1 MAIRPTCRP
10 VVLAAGK
17 AIPLFLLPKML
28 NIKLIMVDNQNLT
41 VIDSEV
47 ICNQQVN
54 VYGTREKPLFLAKD
68 VANWLGHSNPSRMLS
83 KIDDDEKI
91 TIYAKLSLQ
100 NSDITNSYISSES
113 DSYKANNY
121 LFLTEF
127 GVYEVLMQSRLP
139 KAKEFKKGVKEIL
152 KRIRLTG
159 KYEADTHSDDD
170 HSRELVEALKENN
183 ALLRQA
189 LQTSANARQ
198 HEANIQ
204 YCDDKPKYGPFFNI
218 TTIAKKLKT
227 TAQYLNNMLSNNGY
241 IVNIDG
247 SWYPTDKL
255 TKLPVV
261 MYCKRT
267 YQVFG
272 EDVKAYVTWNHLGF
286 DFINNLFRI
295 ENGDKTLFEDEES
308 RPF

>member
-1 MAIRPTCRP
+1 MI
-10 VVLAAGK
+10 G
-17 AIPLFLLPKML
+17 
-28 NIKLIMVDNQNLT
+28 NQKIT

-83 KIDDDEKI
+83 KIDDDERI
-91 TIYAKLSLQ
+91 TIFANLELQ
-100 NSDITNSYISSES
+100 KGILTNSYNPSES
-113 DSYKANNY
+113 STYTGSKY
-121 LFLTEF
+121 LFLTEY

-170 HSRELVEALKENN
+170 RSRDLIEALKENN

-189 LQTSANARQ
+189 LQASTNNVRQ

-227 TAQYLNNMLSNNGY
+227 TAQYLNNMLSKKGY
-241 IVNIDG
+241 IANIDG
-247 SWYPTDKL
+247 SWYPADKL

-267 YQVFG
+267 YHVLG

>member
-1 MAIRPTCRP
+1 MI
-10 VVLAAGK
+10 G
-17 AIPLFLLPKML
+17 
-28 NIKLIMVDNQNLT
+28 NQKIT

-54 VYGTREKPLFLAKD
+54 VYGTRENPLFLAKD
-68 VANWLGHSNPSRMLS
+68 VANWLEHSNPSRMLS
-83 KIDDDEKI
+83 KIDEDEKMI
-91 TIYAKLSLQ
+91 IYAKLSLQ
-100 NSDITNSYISSES
+100 NSDITNSYIPSES
-113 DSYKANNY
+113 DSCKANNY

-159 KYEADTHSDDD
+159 KYEANTHSDDD
-170 HSRELVEALKENN
+170 HSRELIEALKENN

-189 LQTSANARQ
+189 LQASTNTRQ
-198 HEANIQ
+198 HEANNQ
-204 YCDDKPKYGPFFNI
+204 YRDDAPNNGPFFNI

-247 SWYPTDKL
+247 SWYPTEKL
-255 TKLPVV
+255 TNLPMVV
-261 MYCKRT
+261 YCKRT
-267 YQVFG
+267 YHVFG
-272 EDVKAYVTWNHLGF
+272 DDIKAYVAWNHLGF
-286 DFINNLFRI
+286 NLINQLFHM
-295 ENGDKTLFEDEES
+295 ENSDKSLFDEES

>member
-1 MAIRPTCRP
+1 MTE
-10 VVLAAGK
+10 
-17 AIPLFLLPKML
+17 
-28 NIKLIMVDNQNLT
+28 NQNLT

-68 VANWLGHSNPSRMLS
+68 VAKWIGHSNPSRMLS
-83 KIDDDEKI
+83 KIDEDEKMI
-91 TIYAKLSLQ
+91 IYAKLSLQ
-100 NSDITNSYISSES
+100 NSDITNSYIPSES
-113 DSYKANNY
+113 DSCKANNY

-127 GVYEVLMQSRLP
+127 GVYEVLMQSRQP

-170 HSRELVEALKENN
+170 HSRELIEALKENN

-189 LQTSANARQ
+189 LEASTNVRQ
-198 HEANIQ
+198 HEANSQ
-204 YCDDKPKYGPFFNI
+204 YRDDAPKNGPFFNI

-247 SWYPTDKL
+247 SWYPTEKL
-255 TKLPVV
+255 TNLPMVV
-261 MYCKRT
+261 YCKRT
-267 YQVFG
+267 YHVFG
-272 EDVKAYVTWNHLGF
+272 DDIKAYVAWNHLGF
-286 DFINNLFRI
+286 NLINQLFHM
-295 ENGDKTLFEDEES
+295 ENSDKSLFDEES

>member
-1 MAIRPTCRP
+1 MTE
-10 VVLAAGK
+10 
-17 AIPLFLLPKML
+17 
-28 NIKLIMVDNQNLT
+28 NQNLT

-54 VYGTREKPLFLAKD
+54 VYGTREKPLFLAKEVSSWIGYSD
-68 VANWLGHSNPSRMLS
+68 TNMMCKS
-83 KIDDDEKI
+83 IDEEEKI
-91 TIYAKLSLQ
+91 KLFVTSDFQKRFPSSCWKPSKSSTYAG
-100 NSDITNSYISSES
+100 
-113 DSYKANNY
+113 ANY

-170 HSRELVEALKENN
+170 HSRELIEALKENN

-189 LQTSANARQ
+189 LQTSANVKQ
-198 HEANIQ
+198 HEANSQ
-204 YCDDKPKYGPFFNI
+204 YRDDAPNNGPFFNI

-247 SWYPTDKL
+247 SWYPTEKL
-255 TKLPVV
+255 TNLPMVV
-261 MYCKRT
+261 YCKRT
-267 YQVFG
+267 YHVFG
-272 EDVKAYVTWNHLGF
+272 DDIKAYVAWNHLGF
-286 DFINNLFRI
+286 NLINQLFHM
-295 ENGDKTLFEDEES
+295 ENSDKSLFDEES

>member
-1 MAIRPTCRP
+1 MSTKSNFC
-10 VVLAAGK
+10 L
-17 AIPLFLLPKML
+17 
-28 NIKLIMVDNQNLT
+28 
-41 VIDSEV
+41 IDSEV

-54 VYGTREKPLFLAKD
+54 VYGTRENPLFLAKD

-91 TIYAKLSLQ
+91 TIFANLELQ
-100 NSDITNSYISSES
+100 KGILTNSYNPSES
-113 DSYKANNY
+113 STYTGSKY

-159 KYEADTHSDDD
+159 KYEANTHSDDD
-170 HSRELVEALKENN
+170 HSRELIEALKENN

-189 LQTSANARQ
+189 LQASTNTRQ
-198 HEANIQ
+198 HEANNQ
-204 YCDDKPKYGPFFNI
+204 YRDDAPNNGPFFNI

-255 TKLPVV
+255 KKLPVV

-272 EDVKAYVTWNHLGF
+272 EDVKAYITWNHLGF
-286 DFINNLFRI
+286 NLINQLFHM
-295 ENGDKTLFEDEES
+295 ENSDKSLFDEES

>member
-1 MAIRPTCRP
+1 MSTKSNFC
-10 VVLAAGK
+10 L
-17 AIPLFLLPKML
+17 
-28 NIKLIMVDNQNLT
+28 
-41 VIDSEV
+41 IDSEV

-54 VYGTREKPLFLAKD
+54 VYGTRENPLFLAKD
-68 VANWLGHSNPSRMLS
+68 VANWLEHSNPSRMLS
-83 KIDDDEKI
+83 KIDEDEKI
-91 TIYAKLSLQ
+91 TIFVSSELQ
-100 NSDITNSYISSES
+100 KRFLTNSYKPSES
-113 DSYKANNY
+113 STYAGANY

-159 KYEADTHSDDD
+159 KYETNTHSDDD
-170 HSRELVEALKENN
+170 HSRELIEALKENN

-189 LQTSANARQ
+189 LEASTNVRQ
-198 HEANIQ
+198 HEANSQ
-204 YCDDKPKYGPFFNI
+204 YRDDAPKNGPFFNI

-247 SWYPTDKL
+247 SWYPTEKL
-255 TKLPVV
+255 TNLPMVV
-261 MYCKRT
+261 YCKRT
-267 YQVFG
+267 YHVFG
-272 EDVKAYVTWNHLGF
+272 DDIKAYVAWNHLGF
-286 DFINNLFRI
+286 NLINQLFHM
-295 ENGDKTLFEDEES
+295 ENSDKSLFDEES

>member
-1 MAIRPTCRP
+1 
-10 VVLAAGK
+10 
-17 AIPLFLLPKML
+17 
-28 NIKLIMVDNQNLT
+28 MVENQKIT

-68 VANWLGHSNPSRMLS
+68 VAKWLGHSNPSKMIS
-83 KIDDDEKI
+83 KIDDDEKMV
-91 TIYAKLSLQ
+91 IYAKLSLQ
-100 NSDITNSYISSES
+100 NSDISDSYIPSES

-127 GVYEVLMQSRLP
+127 GVYEVLMLSRLP

-170 HSRELVEALKENN
+170 HSRELIEALKENN

-189 LQTSANARQ
+189 LQASTNTRQ
-198 HEANIQ
+198 HEANSQ
-204 YCDDKPKYGPFFNI
+204 YRDDAPKNGPFFNI

-241 IVNIDG
+241 IANIDG

-261 MYCKRT
+261 MYCKRE
-267 YQVFG
+267 YRVFG

>member
-1 MAIRPTCRP
+1 MTE
-10 VVLAAGK
+10 
-17 AIPLFLLPKML
+17 
-28 NIKLIMVDNQNLT
+28 NQNLT

-68 VANWLGHSNPSRMLS
+68 VANWLGHSNPSMMLS
-83 KIDDDEKI
+83 KIDKEDKI
-91 TIYAKLSLQ
+91 IIYAKLSLQ
-100 NSDITNSYISSES
+100 NSDITNAYISSES
-113 DSYKANNY
+113 DSCKSNNY

-170 HSRELVEALKENN
+170 RSRELIEALKENN

-189 LQTSANARQ
+189 LQASTNAKQ
-198 HEANIQ
+198 HEANDQ
-204 YCDDKPKYGPFFNI
+204 YCDNSPKNGPFFNI

-227 TAQYLNNMLSNNGY
+227 TAQYLNNMMSNNGY
-241 IVNIDG
+241 IVNING
-247 SWYPTDKL
+247 SWYPTEKL
-255 TKLPVV
+255 TNLPMVV
-261 MYCKRT
+261 YCKRT
-267 YQVFG
+267 YHVFG
-272 EDVKAYVTWNHLGF
+272 DDIKAYVAWNHLGF
-286 DFINNLFRI
+286 NLINQLFQM
-295 ENGDKTLFEDEES
+295 ENSDKSLFDEES

>member
-1 MAIRPTCRP
+1 
-10 VVLAAGK
+10 
-17 AIPLFLLPKML
+17 
-28 NIKLIMVDNQNLT
+28 MVDNQNLT
-41 VIDSEV
+41 VIGSETV
-47 ICNQQVN
+47 CNKTVN
-54 VYGTREKPLFLAKD
+54 VFGTPEKPLFLAID
-68 VANWLGHSNPSRMLS
+68 VANWIGHSNPSKMVS
-83 KIDDDEKI
+83 KIDEDEKMVIFTKTQKSEI
-91 TIYAKLSLQ
+91 TKW
-100 NSDITNSYISSES
+100 NKPSES
-113 DSYKANNY
+113 ATYAGNNY

-170 HSRELVEALKENN
+170 HSRELIEALKENN

-189 LQTSANARQ
+189 LQASTNTRQ
-198 HEANIQ
+198 HEANNQ
-204 YCDDKPKYGPFFNI
+204 YCDDAPKNGPFFNI

-247 SWYPTDKL
+247 SWYPTEKL
-255 TKLPVV
+255 TNLPMVV
-261 MYCKRT
+261 YCKRT
-267 YQVFG
+267 YHVFG
-272 EDVKAYVTWNHLGF
+272 DDIKAYVAWNHLGF
-286 DFINNLFRI
+286 NLINQLFQM
-295 ENGDKTLFEDEES
+295 ENSDKSLFDEES

>member
-1 MAIRPTCRP
+1 MST
-10 VVLAAGK
+10 K
-17 AIPLFLLPKML
+17 S
-28 NIKLIMVDNQNLT
+28 NLCL
-41 VIDSEV
+41 IDSEV

-54 VYGTREKPLFLAKD
+54 VYGTRENPLFLAKD
-68 VANWLGHSNPSRMLS
+68 VANWIGHSNPSKMLS
-83 KIDDDEKI
+83 KIDEDEKRVI
-91 TIYAKLSLQ
+91 NAKFSLQ
-100 NSDITNSYISSES
+100 YSEITKSYIPSES
-113 DSYKANNY
+113 DTYKANNY

-170 HSRELVEALKENN
+170 HSRELIEALKENN

-189 LQTSANARQ
+189 LQASTNTRQ
-198 HEANIQ
+198 HEANRQ
-204 YCDDKPKYGPFFNI
+204 YRDDSPKNGPFFNI

-247 SWYPTDKL
+247 SWYPTEKL
-255 TKLPVV
+255 TSLPAV

-267 YQVFG
+267 YHVFG

-286 DFINNLFRI
+286 NFINNLFRI

>member
-1 MAIRPTCRP
+1 MTE
-10 VVLAAGK
+10 
-17 AIPLFLLPKML
+17 
-28 NIKLIMVDNQNLT
+28 NQNLT

-54 VYGTREKPLFLAKD
+54 VYGTREKPLFLAKEVSSWIGYSD
-68 VANWLGHSNPSRMLS
+68 TNMMCKS
-83 KIDDDEKI
+83 IDEEEKI
-91 TIYAKLSLQ
+91 KLFVTSDFQKRFPSSCWKPSKSSTYAG
-100 NSDITNSYISSES
+100 
-113 DSYKANNY
+113 ANY

-170 HSRELVEALKENN
+170 HSRELIEALKENN

-189 LQTSANARQ
+189 LEASTNVRQ
-198 HEANIQ
+198 HEANSQ
-204 YCDDKPKYGPFFNI
+204 YRDDAPKNGPFFNI

-247 SWYPTDKL
+247 SWYPTEKL
-255 TKLPVV
+255 TNLPMVV
-261 MYCKRT
+261 YCKRT
-267 YQVFG
+267 YHVFG
-272 EDVKAYVTWNHLGF
+272 DDIKAYVAWNHLGF
-286 DFINNLFRI
+286 NLINQLFHM
-295 ENGDKTLFEDEES
+295 ENSDKSLFDEES

>member
-1 MAIRPTCRP
+1 MTE
-10 VVLAAGK
+10 
-17 AIPLFLLPKML
+17 
-28 NIKLIMVDNQNLT
+28 NQNLT

-47 ICNQQVN
+47 ICNQKVN
-54 VYGTREKPLFLAKD
+54 VYGTRETPLFLAKD
-68 VANWLGHSNPSRMLS
+68 VANWLGHSNPSMMLS
-83 KIDDDEKI
+83 KIDKEDKI
-91 TIYAKLSLQ
+91 IIYAKFSLQ
-100 NSDITNSYISSES
+100 NSDISNAYISSES
-113 DSYKANNY
+113 DSCKSNNY

-170 HSRELVEALKENN
+170 HSKELIEALKENN

-189 LQTSANARQ
+189 LQASTNARQ
-198 HEANIQ
+198 HEANDQ
-204 YCDDKPKYGPFFNI
+204 YCDNSPKNGPFFNI

-247 SWYPTDKL
+247 SWYPTEKL
-255 TKLPVV
+255 TNLPMVV
-261 MYCKRT
+261 YCKRT
-267 YQVFG
+267 YHVFG
-272 EDVKAYVTWNHLGF
+272 DDIKAYVAWNHLGF
-286 DFINNLFRI
+286 NLINQLFHM
-295 ENGDKTLFEDEES
+295 ENSDNSLFDEES

>member
-1 MAIRPTCRP
+1 MTE
-10 VVLAAGK
+10 
-17 AIPLFLLPKML
+17 
-28 NIKLIMVDNQNLT
+28 NQNLT

-54 VYGTREKPLFLAKD
+54 VYGTRENPLFLAKD

-83 KIDDDEKI
+83 KIDEDEKI
-91 TIYAKLSLQ
+91 TIFANLELQ
-100 NSDITNSYISSES
+100 KGILTNSYNPSES
-113 DSYKANNY
+113 STYAGSKY

-170 HSRELVEALKENN
+170 RSRDLIEALKENN

-189 LQTSANARQ
+189 LQASTNTRQ
-198 HEANIQ
+198 HEANNQ

-218 TTIAKKLKT
+218 TTIAKKLNT

-247 SWYPTDKL
+247 SCYPTDKL

-261 MYCKRT
+261 VYCKRT
-267 YQVFG
+267 YHVFG
-272 EDVKAYVTWNHLGF
+272 DDIKAYVAWNHLGF
-286 DFINNLFRI
+286 NLINQLFHM
-295 ENGDKTLFEDEES
+295 ENSDKSLFDEES

>member
-1 MAIRPTCRP
+1 
-10 VVLAAGK
+10 
-17 AIPLFLLPKML
+17 
-28 NIKLIMVDNQNLT
+28 MVENQKIT

-68 VANWLGHSNPSRMLS
+68 VAKWLGHSNPSKMIS
-83 KIDDDEKI
+83 KIDDDEKMV
-91 TIYAKLSLQ
+91 IYAKLSLQ
-100 NSDITNSYISSES
+100 NSDINDSYIPSES

-127 GVYEVLMQSRLP
+127 GVYEVLMLSRLP

-170 HSRELVEALKENN
+170 RSRELIEALKENN

-189 LQTSANARQ
+189 LEASTNVRQ
-198 HEANIQ
+198 HEANRQ
-204 YCDDKPKYGPFFNI
+204 YRDDAPKNGPFFNI

-227 TAQYLNNMLSNNGY
+227 TAQYLNNMMSNNGY

-247 SWYPTDKL
+247 SWYPTEKL
-255 TKLPVV
+255 TNLPMVV
-261 MYCKRT
+261 YCKRT
-267 YQVFG
+267 YHVFG
-272 EDVKAYVTWNHLGF
+272 DDIKAYVAWNHLGF
-286 DFINNLFRI
+286 NLINQLFQM
-295 ENGDKTLFEDEES
+295 ENSDKSLFDEES

>member
-1 MAIRPTCRP
+1 MTE
-10 VVLAAGK
+10 
-17 AIPLFLLPKML
+17 
-28 NIKLIMVDNQNLT
+28 NQNLT

-47 ICNQQVN
+47 ICNQKVN
-54 VYGTREKPLFLAKD
+54 VYGTRETPLFLAKD
-68 VANWLGHSNPSRMLS
+68 VANWLGHSNPSMMLS
-83 KIDDDEKI
+83 KIDKEDKI
-91 TIYAKLSLQ
+91 IIYAKFSLQ
-100 NSDITNSYISSES
+100 NSDITNAYISSES
-113 DSYKANNY
+113 DSCKSNNY

-170 HSRELVEALKENN
+170 HSKELIEALKENN

-189 LQTSANARQ
+189 LQASTNARQ
-198 HEANIQ
+198 HEANDQ
-204 YCDDKPKYGPFFNI
+204 YCDNSPKNGPFFNI

-247 SWYPTDKL
+247 SWYPTEKL
-255 TKLPVV
+255 TNLPMVV
-261 MYCKRT
+261 YCKRT
-267 YQVFG
+267 YHVFG
-272 EDVKAYVTWNHLGF
+272 DDIKAYVAWNHLGF
-286 DFINNLFRI
+286 NLINQLFHM
-295 ENGDKTLFEDEES
+295 ENSDNSLFDEES

>member
-1 MAIRPTCRP
+1 MTE
-10 VVLAAGK
+10 
-17 AIPLFLLPKML
+17 
-28 NIKLIMVDNQNLT
+28 NQNLT

-54 VYGTREKPLFLAKD
+54 VYGTREKPLFLAKEVSSWIGYSD
-68 VANWLGHSNPSRMLS
+68 TNMMCKS
-83 KIDDDEKI
+83 IDEEEKI
-91 TIYAKLSLQ
+91 KLFVTSDFQKRFPSSCWKPSKSSTYAG
-100 NSDITNSYISSES
+100 
-113 DSYKANNY
+113 ANY

-170 HSRELVEALKENN
+170 HSRELIEALKENN

-189 LQTSANARQ
+189 LQTSANVKQ
-198 HEANIQ
+198 HEANRQ
-204 YCDDKPKYGPFFNI
+204 YRDDAPKNGPFFNI

-247 SWYPTDKL
+247 SWYPTEKL
-255 TKLPVV
+255 TNLPMVV
-261 MYCKRT
+261 YCKRT
-267 YQVFG
+267 YHVFG
-272 EDVKAYVTWNHLGF
+272 DDIKAYVAWNHLGF
-286 DFINNLFRI
+286 NLINQLFHM
-295 ENGDKTLFEDEES
+295 ENSDKSLFDEES

>member
-1 MAIRPTCRP
+1 MTE
-10 VVLAAGK
+10 
-17 AIPLFLLPKML
+17 
-28 NIKLIMVDNQNLT
+28 NQNLT

-54 VYGTREKPLFLAKD
+54 VYGTRENPLFLAKD
-68 VANWLGHSNPSRMLS
+68 VANWLGHSNPSMMLS
-83 KIDDDEKI
+83 KIDKEDKI
-91 TIYAKLSLQ
+91 IIYAKLSLQ
-100 NSDITNSYISSES
+100 NSDITNAYISSES
-113 DSYKANNY
+113 DSCKSNNY

-170 HSRELVEALKENN
+170 HSRELIEALKENN

-189 LQTSANARQ
+189 LQANTNVRQ
-198 HEANIQ
+198 HEANDQ
-204 YCDDKPKYGPFFNI
+204 YCDNSPKNGPFFNI

-227 TAQYLNNMLSNNGY
+227 TAQYLNNMLSNKGY
-241 IVNIDG
+241 IANIDG

-267 YQVFG
+267 YHVFG

>member
-1 MAIRPTCRP
+1 
-10 VVLAAGK
+10 
-17 AIPLFLLPKML
+17 
-28 NIKLIMVDNQNLT
+28 MVDYQKIT

-54 VYGTREKPLFLAKD
+54 VYGTRENPLFLAKD
-68 VANWLGHSNPSRMLS
+68 VANWLGHSNPSKMLS
-83 KIDDDEKI
+83 KIDEDEKKVI
-91 TIYAKLSLQ
+91 NAKFSLQ
-100 NSDITNSYISSES
+100 YSEITKNYIPSES
-113 DSYKANNY
+113 DSCKANNY

-159 KYEADTHSDDD
+159 KYKADTHSDDD
-170 HSRELVEALKENN
+170 HSRDLIEALKENN

-189 LQTSANARQ
+189 LQTSTNNVRQ

-286 DFINNLFRI
+286 NFINNLFRI

>member
-1 MAIRPTCRP
+1 MSTKSNFC
-10 VVLAAGK
+10 L
-17 AIPLFLLPKML
+17 
-28 NIKLIMVDNQNLT
+28 
-41 VIDSEV
+41 IDSEV

-54 VYGTREKPLFLAKD
+54 VYGTRENPLFLAKD
-68 VANWLGHSNPSRMLS
+68 VANWLEHSNPSRMLS
-83 KIDDDEKI
+83 KIDEDEKI
-91 TIYAKLSLQ
+91 TIFVSSELQ
-100 NSDITNSYISSES
+100 KRFLTNSYKPSES
-113 DSYKANNY
+113 STYAGANY

-170 HSRELVEALKENN
+170 HSRELIEALKENN

-189 LQTSANARQ
+189 LEASTNNVRQ
-198 HEANIQ
+198 HEANNQ
-204 YCDDKPKYGPFFNI
+204 YRDDAPKNGPFFNI

-247 SWYPTDKL
+247 SWYPTEKL
-255 TKLPVV
+255 TNLPMVV
-261 MYCKRT
+261 YCKRT
-267 YQVFG
+267 YHVFG
-272 EDVKAYVTWNHLGF
+272 DDIKAYVAWNHLGF
-286 DFINNLFRI
+286 NLINQLFHM
-295 ENGDKTLFEDEES
+295 ENSDKSLFDEES

>member
-1 MAIRPTCRP
+1 MI
-10 VVLAAGK
+10 G
-17 AIPLFLLPKML
+17 
-28 NIKLIMVDNQNLT
+28 NQKIT

-54 VYGTREKPLFLAKD
+54 VYGTRENPLFLAKD

-83 KIDDDEKI
+83 KIDDDERI
-91 TIYAKLSLQ
+91 TIFANLELQ
-100 NSDITNSYISSES
+100 KGILTNSYNPSES
-113 DSYKANNY
+113 STYTGSKY
-121 LFLTEF
+121 FFLTEY

-170 HSRELVEALKENN
+170 HSRDLIEALKENN

-189 LQTSANARQ
+189 LQASTNTKQ
-198 HEANIQ
+198 HEANDQ
-204 YCDDKPKYGPFFNI
+204 YCEDKANNGPFFNI

-227 TAQYLNNMLSNNGY
+227 TAQYLNNMMSNNGY
-241 IVNIDG
+241 IVNING
-247 SWYPTDKL
+247 SWYPTEKL
-255 TKLPVV
+255 TNLPMVV
-261 MYCKRT
+261 YCKRT
-267 YQVFG
+267 YHVFG
-272 EDVKAYVTWNHLGF
+272 DDIKAYVAWNHLGF
-286 DFINNLFRI
+286 NLINQLFHM
-295 ENGDKTLFEDEES
+295 ENSNKSLFDEES

>member
-1 MAIRPTCRP
+1 MTE
-10 VVLAAGK
+10 
-17 AIPLFLLPKML
+17 
-28 NIKLIMVDNQNLT
+28 NQNLT

-68 VANWLGHSNPSRMLS
+68 VANWLGHSNPSMMLS
-83 KIDDDEKI
+83 KIDKEDKI
-91 TIYAKLSLQ
+91 IIYAKLSLQ
-100 NSDITNSYISSES
+100 NSDITNAYISSES
-113 DSYKANNY
+113 DSCKSNNY

-170 HSRELVEALKENN
+170 HSKELIEALKENN

-189 LQTSANARQ
+189 LQASTNTRQ
-198 HEANIQ
+198 HEANDQ
-204 YCDDKPKYGPFFNI
+204 YCDNSPKNGPFFNI

-247 SWYPTDKL
+247 SWYPTEKL
-255 TKLPVV
+255 TNLPMVV
-261 MYCKRT
+261 YCKRT
-267 YQVFG
+267 YHVFG
-272 EDVKAYVTWNHLGF
+272 DDIKAYVAWNHLGF
-286 DFINNLFRI
+286 NLINQLFHM
-295 ENGDKTLFEDEES
+295 ENSDKSLFDEES

>member
-1 MAIRPTCRP
+1 MTE
-10 VVLAAGK
+10 
-17 AIPLFLLPKML
+17 
-28 NIKLIMVDNQNLT
+28 NQNLT

-68 VANWLGHSNPSRMLS
+68 VANWLGHSNPSMMLS
-83 KIDDDEKI
+83 KIDKEDKI
-91 TIYAKLSLQ
+91 IIYAKLSLQ
-100 NSDITNSYISSES
+100 NSDITNAYISSES
-113 DSYKANNY
+113 DSCKSNNY

-170 HSRELVEALKENN
+170 HSKELIEALKENN

-189 LQTSANARQ
+189 LQASTNARQ
-198 HEANIQ
+198 HEANDQ
-204 YCDDKPKYGPFFNI
+204 YCDNSPKNGPFFNI

-247 SWYPTDKL
+247 SWYPTEKL
-255 TKLPVV
+255 TNLPMVV
-261 MYCKRT
+261 YCKRT
-267 YQVFG
+267 YHVFG
-272 EDVKAYVTWNHLGF
+272 DDIKAYVAWNHLGF
-286 DFINNLFRI
+286 NLINQLFHM
-295 ENGDKTLFEDEES
+295 ENSDKSLFDEES

>member
-1 MAIRPTCRP
+1 MTE
-10 VVLAAGK
+10 
-17 AIPLFLLPKML
+17 
-28 NIKLIMVDNQNLT
+28 NQNLT

-68 VANWLGHSNPSRMLS
+68 VAKWLGHSNPSKMIS
-83 KIDDDEKI
+83 KIDDDEKMI
-91 TIYAKLSLQ
+91 IYVKLSLQ
-100 NSDITNSYISSES
+100 NSELTNCYIPSES
-113 DSYKANNY
+113 DSCKANNY

-170 HSRELVEALKENN
+170 HSRELIEALKENN

-189 LQTSANARQ
+189 LESSTNVRQ
-198 HEANIQ
+198 HEANRQ
-204 YCDDKPKYGPFFNI
+204 YRDDAPKNGPFFNI

-247 SWYPTDKL
+247 SWYPTEKL
-255 TKLPVV
+255 TNLPMVV
-261 MYCKRT
+261 YCKRT
-267 YQVFG
+267 YHVFG
-272 EDVKAYVTWNHLGF
+272 DDIKAYVAWNHLGF
-286 DFINNLFRI
+286 NLINQLFHM
-295 ENGDKTLFEDEES
+295 ENSDKSLFDEES

>member
-1 MAIRPTCRP
+1 MTE
-10 VVLAAGK
+10 
-17 AIPLFLLPKML
+17 
-28 NIKLIMVDNQNLT
+28 NQNLT

-68 VANWLGHSNPSRMLS
+68 VANWLGHSNPSMMLS
-83 KIDDDEKI
+83 KIDKEDKI
-91 TIYAKLSLQ
+91 IIYAKLSLQ
-100 NSDITNSYISSES
+100 NSDITNAYISSES
-113 DSYKANNY
+113 DSCKSNNY

-170 HSRELVEALKENN
+170 HSRELIEALKENN

-189 LQTSANARQ
+189 LQTSTNTRQ
-198 HEANIQ
+198 HEANNQ

-218 TTIAKKLKT
+218 TTIAKKLNT

-267 YQVFG
+267 YHVFG

>member
-1 MAIRPTCRP
+1 MTE
-10 VVLAAGK
+10 
-17 AIPLFLLPKML
+17 
-28 NIKLIMVDNQNLT
+28 NQNLT

-54 VYGTREKPLFLAKD
+54 VYGTREKPLFLAKEVSSWIGYSD
-68 VANWLGHSNPSRMLS
+68 TNMMCKS
-83 KIDDDEKI
+83 IDEEEKI
-91 TIYAKLSLQ
+91 KLFVTSDFQKRFPSSCWKPSKSSTYAG
-100 NSDITNSYISSES
+100 
-113 DSYKANNY
+113 ANY

-170 HSRELVEALKENN
+170 HSRELIEALKENN

-189 LQTSANARQ
+189 LQASTNNIRQ
-198 HEANIQ
+198 HEANSQ
-204 YCDDKPKYGPFFNI
+204 YRDDAPKNGPFFNI

-247 SWYPTDKL
+247 SWYPTEKL
-255 TKLPVV
+255 TNLPMVV
-261 MYCKRT
+261 YCKRT
-267 YQVFG
+267 YHVFG
-272 EDVKAYVTWNHLGF
+272 EDIKAYVAWNHLGF
-286 DFINNLFRI
+286 NLINQLFHM
-295 ENGDKTLFEDEES
+295 ENSDKSLFDEES

>member
-1 MAIRPTCRP
+1 MTE
-10 VVLAAGK
+10 
-17 AIPLFLLPKML
+17 
-28 NIKLIMVDNQNLT
+28 NQNLT

-54 VYGTREKPLFLAKD
+54 VYGTREKPLFLAKEVSSWIGYSD
-68 VANWLGHSNPSRMLS
+68 TNMMCKS
-83 KIDDDEKI
+83 IDEEEKI
-91 TIYAKLSLQ
+91 KLFVTSDFQKRFPSSCWKPSKSSTYAG
-100 NSDITNSYISSES
+100 
-113 DSYKANNY
+113 ANY

-127 GVYEVLMQSRLP
+127 GFYEVLMQSRLP

-170 HSRELVEALKENN
+170 HSRELIEALKENN

-189 LQTSANARQ
+189 LQASTNTRQ
-198 HEANIQ
+198 HEANNQ
-204 YCDDKPKYGPFFNI
+204 YCDDAPKNGPFFNI

-247 SWYPTDKL
+247 SWYPTEKL
-255 TKLPVV
+255 TNLPMVV
-261 MYCKRT
+261 YCKRT
-267 YQVFG
+267 YHVFG
-272 EDVKAYVTWNHLGF
+272 DDIKAYVAWNHLGF
-286 DFINNLFRI
+286 NLINQLFHM
-295 ENGDKTLFEDEES
+295 ENSDKSLFDEES

>member
-1 MAIRPTCRP
+1 MTE
-10 VVLAAGK
+10 
-17 AIPLFLLPKML
+17 
-28 NIKLIMVDNQNLT
+28 NQNLT

-54 VYGTREKPLFLAKD
+54 VYGTRENPLFLAKD
-68 VANWLGHSNPSRMLS
+68 VANWIGHSNPSKMLS
-83 KIDDDEKI
+83 KIDEDEKKVI
-91 TIYAKLSLQ
+91 NAKFSLQ
-100 NSDITNSYISSES
+100 YSEITKSYIPSES

-170 HSRELVEALKENN
+170 HSRDLIEDLKENN

-189 LQTSANARQ
+189 LQTSTNNVRQ
-198 HEANIQ
+198 HEANNQ
-204 YCDDKPKYGPFFNI
+204 YCDDAPKNGPFFNI

-247 SWYPTDKL
+247 SWYPTEKL
-255 TKLPVV
+255 TNFPVV

-267 YQVFG
+267 YHVFG
-272 EDVKAYVTWNHLGF
+272 EDIKAYVTWNHLGF
-286 DFINNLFRI
+286 NFINNLFRI

>member
-1 MAIRPTCRP
+1 MI
-10 VVLAAGK
+10 G
-17 AIPLFLLPKML
+17 
-28 NIKLIMVDNQNLT
+28 NQKIT

-68 VANWLGHSNPSRMLS
+68 VAKWLGHSNPSRMLS
-83 KIDDDEKI
+83 KIDEDEKMI
-91 TIYAKLSLQ
+91 IYAKLSLQ
-100 NSDITNSYISSES
+100 NSDITNSYIPSES
-113 DSYKANNY
+113 DSCKANNY

-170 HSRELVEALKENN
+170 HSRELIEALKENN

-189 LQTSANARQ
+189 LEASTNTRQ
-198 HEANIQ
+198 HEANNQ
-204 YCDDKPKYGPFFNI
+204 YCDNSPKNGPFFNI

-247 SWYPTDKL
+247 SWYPTEKL
-255 TKLPVV
+255 TNLPMVV
-261 MYCKRT
+261 YCKRT
-267 YQVFG
+267 YHVFG
-272 EDVKAYVTWNHLGF
+272 DDIKAYVAWNHLGF
-286 DFINNLFRI
+286 NLINQLFHM
-295 ENGDKTLFEDEES
+295 ENSDKSLFDEES

>member
-1 MAIRPTCRP
+1 
-10 VVLAAGK
+10 
-17 AIPLFLLPKML
+17 
-28 NIKLIMVDNQNLT
+28 MVENQNLT

-54 VYGTREKPLFLAKD
+54 VYGTRENPLFLAKD

-91 TIYAKLSLQ
+91 TIFANLELQ
-100 NSDITNSYISSES
+100 KGILTNSYNPSES
-113 DSYKANNY
+113 STYTGSKY

-159 KYEADTHSDDD
+159 KYEANTHSDDD
-170 HSRELVEALKENN
+170 HSRELIEALKENN

-189 LQTSANARQ
+189 LQASTNTRQ
-198 HEANIQ
+198 HEANNQ
-204 YCDDKPKYGPFFNI
+204 YRDDAPNNGPFFNI

-255 TKLPVV
+255 KKLPVV

-272 EDVKAYVTWNHLGF
+272 EDVKAYITWNHLGF

>member
-1 MAIRPTCRP
+1 
-10 VVLAAGK
+10 
-17 AIPLFLLPKML
+17 ML
-28 NIKLIMVDNQNLT
+28 KKIIVMTENQNLT

-68 VANWLGHSNPSRMLS
+68 VANWIGHSNPSKMLS
-83 KIDDDEKI
+83 NIDEDEKI
-91 TIYAKLSLQ
+91 TIFV
-100 NSDITNSYISSES
+100 SSELQKRFLTG
-113 DSYKANNY
+113 SYKPSKSSTYAGANY

-170 HSRELVEALKENN
+170 HSKELIEALKENN

-189 LQTSANARQ
+189 LQASTNNVRQ